1 MRSTLFKTVIAGA
14 IAAGALLLPAT
25 AAQAAAKHCPCDGP
39 GFGGDSFF
47 GDRFGFHDDGI
58 GFDDDGMGLWDDG
71 IGFPWHHRVDHD
83 RTIIVV
89 VPAKTHHHHMPA
101 TSPTGNAAGSGYHK
115 PSANGNANSNGGYR
129 KSAANA

>member
-1 MRSTLFKTVIAGA
+1 MKSTLFKTVIAGA

-25 AAQAAAKHCPCDGP
+25 AAQAAAKHHPCDGP

-58 GFDDDGMGLWDDG
+58 GFWDDG
-71 IGFPWHHRVDHD
+71 LGFPWHQRPVHD

-89 VPAKTHHHHMPA
+89 VPAKDHHHKSHHSKPA
-101 TSPTGNAAGSGYHK
+101 PTGNAAATGYGN
-115 PSANGNANSNGGYR
+115 PSAVSNGGYR
-129 KSAANA
+129 KNG